1 MKTSPSNPLKRVTLS
16 LFVIL
21 LVAFAN
27 LRMFAQVFDGEAPAA
42 AYKVGTIAV
51 RFVGVANVN
60 EQVVRANMQ
69 VREGN
74 ELDDTLIDRDIRSL
88 YKTGLFE
95 LIEVKREVL
104 PTHVVNLAVEVTPK
118 YRVLTVR
125 FEGNNKIT
133 SHRLEKEVKTKPNE
147 ALDERQVKEDAEKLK
162 EHYQKNGYNQASIN
176 YTVERDRTTGFGTIV
191 FKISEGEKVKISDI
205 RFVGN
210 DNVKAHIFLGMI
222 DGPLVKQMETRRYWF
237 FSWLT
242 GTGRLKDELFED
254 DLDKLRDYYR
264 EQGYLDV
271 DIPQEKIIYDYPK
284 PKKLVI
290 TIFISEG
297 RQYKVGDITF
307 IGNKLHSSRM
317 LKRLAK
323 QKNGVIF
330 TPSKIDK
337 DVESIED
344 FYGKDG
350 YLETR
355 VHPNRKPNVTTGNI
369 DIEYEVTESE
379 KFFVESI
386 HIDGN
391 TKTKSTVIL
400 RELTLGPGE
409 VFNSVRMKISKM
421 RLENTRFFSDQNLSP
436 ETTNIPGRRN
446 LKVSVKEDRT
456 GNLSFGAGYSSLEK
470 LLFFAE
476 VSQSNFDLFN
486 RKSFFQGA
494 GQKFKLRVQVG
505 SQSNEITLSF
515 QEPWL
520 FQKELSLGFELFRSS
535 SSYQNTYYD
544 LMRIGGQVYLRKR
557 LFELVEGTLSYSY
570 EKDKISDVT
579 AAYSAYIPAGSINVS
594 RVGFQL
600 LRDTRDKI
608 VNTTNG
614 NRVEFNASVAG
625 GYLGGDLDIYSLEL
639 RTSQFYPIFETQE
652 QVIAVIAR
660 GATVDDYGRTKPLKV
675 GDNSRR
681 GFKQYSAT
689 DGFYLGGPYTLR
701 GFENRDVGPKDSSGG
716 FPLGGKSYGF
726 LSIEYSADI
735 VSPVRFALF
744 YDIGFVN
751 PDAYNFNPVDYNDN
765 FGVGL
770 RMFVAGAPLSLDYGI
785 PLTHDKFNKKGGQ
798 FNFSFGTRF

>member
-1 MKTSPSNPLKRVTLS
+1 
-16 LFVIL
+16 
-21 LVAFAN
+21 
-27 LRMFAQVFDGEAPAA
+27 MFAQVFDGEAPAA

-95 LIEVKREVL
+95 FIEVKREVL

>member
-1 MKTSPSNPLKRVTLS
+1 M
-16 LFVIL
+16 
-21 LVAFAN
+21 
-27 LRMFAQVFDGEAPAA
+27 
-42 AYKVGTIAV
+42 
-51 RFVGVANVN
+51 ANVN

-69 VREGN
+69 VREGF

-95 LIEVKREVL
+95 FIEVKREVL
-104 PTHVVNLAVEVTPK
+104 PNRTVNLSVEVTPK

-125 FEGNNKIT
+125 FEGNKKIK

-162 EHYQKNGYNQASIN
+162 EHYQKTGYNQASIN
-176 YTVERDRTTGFGTIV
+176 YTVDRDRVTGFGTIT
-191 FKISEGEKVKISDI
+191 FKINEGEKVKISDI

-210 DNVKAHIFLGMI
+210 DSFKAHTFLGMI

-242 GTGRLKDELFED
+242 GSGRLKDELFED

-271 DIPQEKIIYDYPK
+271 EIPQDKIIYDYPT
-284 PKKLVI
+284 PKKLVV
-290 TIFISEG
+290 TIHISEG
-297 RQYKVGDITF
+297 RQYKVGEITF
-307 IGNKLHSSRM
+307 SGNKLHSSRM
-317 LKRLAK
+317 LKRIVK

-330 TPSKIDK
+330 APSKIDK
-337 DVESIED
+337 DVEAIED

-355 VHPNRKPNVTTGNI
+355 AHPNRKPNVTTGNI
-369 DIEYEVTESE
+369 DIDYELNESE

-386 HIDGN
+386 NIDGN
-391 TKTKSTVIL
+391 TKTKSLVIL

-494 GQKFKLRVQVG
+494 GQKFKLRLQFG
-505 SQSNEITLSF
+505 SRSNEITLSF

-535 SSYQNTYYD
+535 SNYANQYYD
-544 LMRIGGQVYLRKR
+544 LMRLGGQVYLRKR
-557 LFELVEGTLSYSY
+557 LFELVEGTVSYSY
-570 EKDKISDVT
+570 EQDTISNVT
-579 AAYSAYIPAGSINVS
+579 NAIMGTGYKQNVS

-608 VNTTNG
+608 INTTSG
-614 NRVEFNASVAG
+614 NRVEFNTSVTG
-625 GYLGGDLDIYSLEL
+625 GVLGGDLDIYSLEL
-639 RTSQFYPIFETQE
+639 RTSQFFPIFEAQE
-652 QVIAVIAR
+652 QVISVIAR
-660 GATVDDYGRTKPLKV
+660 GATVNGYGRTGNGPG
-675 GDNSRR
+675 GDPTNPRK
-681 GFKQYSAT
+681 GFTAYSAT
-689 DGFYLGGPYTLR
+689 DGFFLGGPYTLR
-701 GFENRDVGPKDSSGG
+701 GFENRDVGPKTSSIST
-716 FPLGGKSYGF
+716 GGKSYGF

-735 VSPVRFALF
+735 VSPVRFAIF
-744 YDIGFVN
+744 YDAGFVN
-751 PDAYNFNPVDYNDN
+751 SDAYDFNPINYNDN
-765 FGVGL
+765 FGFGL

-785 PLTHDKFNKKGGQ
+785 PLTTDKLNKKGGQ